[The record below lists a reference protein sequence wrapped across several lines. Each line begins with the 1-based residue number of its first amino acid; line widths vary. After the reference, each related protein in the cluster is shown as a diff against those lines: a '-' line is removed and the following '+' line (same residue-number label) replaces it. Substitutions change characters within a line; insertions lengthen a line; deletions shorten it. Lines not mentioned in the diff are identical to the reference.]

1 MAGRVLYGAEV
12 KIPQVTVEASGDGA
26 ADENLKN
33 SVDKINLDIKQVTQE
48 LIDRFEVTVQEMDG
62 GGHVGLNV
70 DNEVVMDNDR
80 WFTLKMTVLKAQD
93 SGCEYMKYYT
103 VAKQTGGIVTLRNPA
118 PGYMGVQEFVIP
130 QEVTVSLLK

>member
-33 SVDKINLDIKQVTQE
+33 SVDRINLDIKQVTQE
-48 LIDRFEVTVQEMDG
+48 LIDRFEVIVQEMDG

-70 DNEVVMDNDR
+70 DNEVVMDND
-80 WFTLKMTVLKAQD
+80 
-93 SGCEYMKYYT
+93 
-103 VAKQTGGIVTLRNPA
+103 
-118 PGYMGVQEFVIP
+118 PGLP
-130 QEVTVSLLK
+130 